1 MKTAAESLREP
12 RAAPAGPGGSRFV
25 ESMGRARFARTSRSR
40 FHGSPPPG
48 QRVRANQ
55 PQTPCY
61 HATSPAAVTL
71 PMKIGTTLKR
81 RGRARDDA
89 ARVSLCR

>member
-71 PMKIGTTLKR
+71 PMKIGTTLKLYE
-81 RGRARDDA
+81 RAEA
-89 ARVSLCR
+89 VNLVASLCR